1 MPMASRLGMIM
12 TYLERLLP
20 IKPHDDIITCLAK
33 LRGKLKSIYI
43 YYHKVYGFHL
53 WLPDLT
59 GWRYTSRS
67 FLPQSNKVLQLCRF
81 LGHVKS

>member
-20 IKPHDDIITCLAK
+20 IKPHDDIITCLAR

-53 WLPDLT
+53 
-59 GWRYTSRS
+59 
-67 FLPQSNKVLQLCRF
+67 
-81 LGHVKS
+81 